1 MIRLMKIFEIDPE
14 LHVIDVEGELINE
27 VEPEVHEFF
36 KKHIYQSINNKKAK
50 DVRFRSERSRTFID
64 CVNCFN
70 ETMFSE
76 SSKNIAENL
85 ATNIHS
91 NVTSNFHLI
100 ITLLE
105 MNEGDNVDLE
115 VEVDE
120 EYILSIIKMETN
132 HGIQMEQNEFII
144 QPNMLPDLGNQLQ
157 KGSFVIKSFVENYE
171 ENNQGTKFHSRILD
185 KQDRAISNY
194 FMNLMGSTVVADD
207 GESSKLAQQFI
218 SKNVKKY
225 VASEGERVA
234 VDRTLGSIFS
244 RRERTS
250 VGAIVTQ
257 LEQYVNDD
265 TLERAGYTID
275 GLSNEIFNQ
284 MRQRNPSVRNEFE
297 SIPYMPEK
305 TIIRNED
312 RSVMV
317 SIEKGL
323 IEDELVEI
331 QMPTAD
337 NRKYTI
343 IIPEDIIN

>member
-14 LHVIDVEGELINE
+14 LHVIDIEGELIKK
-27 VEPEVHEFF
+27 VKPEVHNFF

-50 DVRFRSERSRTFID
+50 DVRFRSEESTTFTD

-70 ETMFSE
+70 EDMFSE
-76 SSKNIAENL
+76 SSKNIAKNL

-100 ITLLE
+100 ITLLAV
-105 MNEGDNVDLE
+105 NEGDKVDLE
-115 VEVDE
+115 VGVD
-120 EYILSIIKMETN
+120 EYILSIIKMETS
-132 HGIQMEQNEFII
+132 HGIQMEQNKFII

-185 KQDRAISNY
+185 KQDKAISNY

-225 VASEGERVA
+225 VASEGERVS
-234 VDRTLGSIFS
+234 VDRMLGSIFS
-244 RRERTS
+244 RREKTS

-257 LEQYVNDD
+257 LEHYVNSE
-265 TLERAGYTID
+265 TLENSGFTID
-275 GLSNEIFNQ
+275 GLSDEIFNQ
-284 MRQRNPSVRNEFE
+284 MRQRNPSVRNEFQA
-297 SIPYMPEK
+297 IPYMPDK

-312 RSVMV
+312 HSVMV

-323 IEDELVEI
+323 IEDRLVEI
-331 QMPTAD
+331 YTPNDD
-337 NRKYTI
+337 NDHKYTI
-343 IIPEDIIN
+343 IIPEDIIK